1 MTICQNY
8 QKLKLLKG
16 LLKNKIEKLKIKKI
30 EINEKKLRYNL
41 VKNDLFKLIGL
52 KINKIIRRSKFLI
65 FFLISQ

>member
-1 MTICQNY
+1 MPELPEVEVV
-8 QKLKLLKG
+8 KRS
-16 LLKNKIEKLKIKKI
+16 LKNKIEKLKIKKI

>member
-1 MTICQNY
+1 MPELPEVEVV
-8 QKLKLLKG
+8 KRS
-16 LLKNKIEKLKIKKI
+16 LKNRIEKLKIKKI

-65 FFLISQ
+65 FFF

>member
-1 MTICQNY
+1 MPELPEVEVV
-8 QKLKLLKG
+8 KRS
-16 LLKNKIEKLKIKKI
+16 LKNRIETLKIKKI

-65 FFLISQ
+65 FFF